1 MLKPDQDTHF
11 DKLSSAIITASKLMH
26 FMRDIMQQEQSILPV
41 GFTVRDPAGGSY
53 VVEEL
58 LGEGGFGAVYLVR
71 DRRAKRLFALK
82 DVIDPD
88 RHSQE
93 RFTFEGEV
101 LKRLS
106 HRALPRVYRVFE
118 HEKLKRVF
126 LLMDYIEGQDLEALQ
141 PKQPAGQIA
150 LPLALALL
158 DSIADALSYL
168 HRQNPPI
175 VHRDVKPANI
185 IVPTRG
191 DGAVLVDFGTAKEY
205 VANRTT
211 TAIRHGSPG
220 YAAPEQYG
228 RGTTPRTDLYGLGAT
243 LYTLLTGTIPP
254 DSITRA
260 TTSRGVDPLEPAY
273 LIAPGIPWE
282 VAAAIERAMSIS
294 PDDRFETVEEFW
306 QEVTAHAPQRQ
317 VFLTSSTSTSMPQPL
332 PVLPEHERG
341 RMTPAPHRQ
350 RHAPRVS
357 RRAALLSFAL
367 ALLFSVAIGASF
379 LAVLIR
385 DDGPSFAVQKVTSPP
400 PHAPS
405 IPPSKVTSAVSPAST
420 PPRGSP
426 IYPSLTASYAG
437 TVVDLLNNEKTNLFL
452 TQVQQSQGSIR
463 GSFQGLGLV
472 GPFTGTV
479 TSTGQVQFTVKVYS
493 GDETLVFEGNIKIG
507 GDMVGSFVVLD
518 RQGNRTGEV
527 GLWNV
532 AANS

>member
-1 MLKPDQDTHF
+1 MLKPDLDTHF
-11 DKLSSAIITASKLMH
+11 DKLSSAIIRASKLMH
-26 FMRDIMQQEQSILPV
+26 FMGDTMQQEQSILPV

-58 LGEGGFGAVYLVR
+58 LGEGGFSAVYLVR
-71 DRRAKRLFALK
+71 DRRAKQLFALK
-82 DVIDPD
+82 AVIDPD
-88 RHSQE
+88 RHAQE

-150 LPLALALL
+150 LPLALALM

-205 VANRTT
+205 VANSTT
-211 TAIRHGSPG
+211 TAIRRGSPG

-260 TTSRGVDPLEPAY
+260 TTSR
-273 LIAPGIPWE
+273 
-282 VAAAIERAMSIS
+282 
-294 PDDRFETVEEFW
+294 T
-306 QEVTAHAPQRQ
+306 
-317 VFLTSSTSTSMPQPL
+317 
-332 PVLPEHERG
+332 
-341 RMTPAPHRQ
+341 
-350 RHAPRVS
+350 
-357 RRAALLSFAL
+357 
-367 ALLFSVAIGASF
+367 
-379 LAVLIR
+379 
-385 DDGPSFAVQKVTSPP
+385 
-400 PHAPS
+400 
-405 IPPSKVTSAVSPAST
+405 
-420 PPRGSP
+420 
-426 IYPSLTASYAG
+426 
-437 TVVDLLNNEKTNLFL
+437 
-452 TQVQQSQGSIR
+452 
-463 GSFQGLGLV
+463 
-472 GPFTGTV
+472 
-479 TSTGQVQFTVKVYS
+479 
-493 GDETLVFEGNIKIG
+493 
-507 GDMVGSFVVLD
+507 
-518 RQGNRTGEV
+518 
-527 GLWNV
+527 
-532 AANS
+532 